1 MLKHQLFDGWRVLID
16 NFILIIQKLWGKSEE
31 LMWKCYKMTPSV
43 IGALSWNWEER
54 IQVAA
59 ILNTWAAPKKVL
71 SYSGSQLLQFR
82 KPRHLDRKARDT
94 WLDKPT
100 EHIWF

>member
-16 NFILIIQKLWGKSEE
+16 NFMLIMQKLLGKSEE
-31 LMWKCYKMTPSV
+31 LMWKCYEMKPSA

-59 ILNTWAAPKKVL
+59 ILNTRAAPKTVL
-71 SYSGSQLLQFR
+71 
-82 KPRHLDRKARDT
+82 
-94 WLDKPT
+94 
-100 EHIWF
+100 